1 MDEASHVRVSG
12 PLEPFALGFCRELAL
27 RGYTPGS
34 AAQQLRL
41 VGRLSRW
48 LADRQ
53 RDVRGITPEQIE
65 QFISARREEG
75 YRHWISPQALLPLL
89 DYLCSIGA
97 LAAPPAA
104 VLSPMEEILERYTEF
119 MVSER
124 ALAEETIRHYLHTA
138 RIFLETRENQGH
150 LDLEKL
156 NAKEIGQFILDKC
169 SPSNVGSAKK
179 IVVGLRSLLQFLYLE
194 CITAESLTGAV
205 PGVSGWRGS
214 SVPKGIDAQA
224 VKRLLVSCDRRTT
237 LGRRDFAVL
246 MLLVRL
252 GLRANEVA
260 TLELSDI
267 DWRHGEIVIRGK
279 GNRIDQLPLPVE
291 VGDALT
297 EYVCKGRPQTEHTV
311 VFLRAVAPRC
321 GLSASGIAEIVRAAC
336 MRTGLP
342 QIGAHRLRHTLASEM
357 LRSGAGLG
365 EIGQLLRHRN
375 IDTTAIY
382 AKVDTTALSKL
393 ARPWPGGV
401 A

>member
-12 PLEPFALGFCRELAL
+12 PLEPFALGFRRELAF

-41 VGRLSRW
+41 VERLSRW
-48 LADRQ
+48 LADREL
-53 RDVRGITPEQIE
+53 DVRGITPEQIE
-65 QFISARREEG
+65 QFVGARRAEG
-75 YRHWISPQALLPLL
+75 YRHWISPQALVPLL
-89 DYLCSIGA
+89 DYLCSLDA

-104 VLSPMEEILERYTEF
+104 APSPREEILERYTKF

-124 ALAEETIRHYLHTA
+124 ALVAESVRRYLRTA
-138 RIFLETRENQGH
+138 RRFLETRENQGH

-156 NAKEIGQFILDKC
+156 NAKEISQFILAEC
-169 SPSNVGSAKK
+169 THGNVGSAKNK
-179 IVVGLRSLLQFLYLE
+179 VVGLRSLLQFLYLE
-194 CITAESLTGAV
+194 CITAELLTGAV
-205 PGVSGWRGS
+205 PNVSGWRGS
-214 SVPKGIDAQA
+214 SLPKGIDAQA
-224 VKRLLVSCDRRTT
+224 VKHLLASCDRRTT
-237 LGRRDFAVL
+237 LGRRDFAVF

-267 DWRHGEIVIRGK
+267 DWRRGEIVIRGK
-279 GNRIDQLPLPVE
+279 GNRIDHLPLPIE

-297 EYVCKGRPQTEHTV
+297 EYICKCRPHTEHRA
-311 VFLRAVAPRC
+311 VFLRIVAPR
-321 GLSASGIAEIVRAAC
+321 GSLSASGISEIVRAAC

-342 QIGAHRLRHTLASEM
+342 QIGAHRLRHALASEM
-357 LRSGAGLG
+357 LRSGAGLD
-365 EIGQLLRHRN
+365 EIGQLLRHRD